1 MFREVDGAGCC
12 SIMRHQCDCGLCSRF
27 STEWVLTIEK
37 ALASHAANS
46 YTAAFRSAATSN
58 SATGLKQF
66 PYMELLDS
74 NVAEKEYCVRSI
86 FQEWR
91 EARSMLI
98 LNARSM
104 FADGPY

>member
-1 MFREVDGAGCC
+1 MLLNYAA
-12 SIMRHQCDCGLCSRF
+12 SIRLSRVQSF
-27 STEWVLTIEK
+27 FHRVRLEQRKS
-37 ALASHAANS
+37 LASHAANS
-46 YTAAFRSAATSN
+46 YTAAFRSAARLN

-74 NVAEKEYCVRSI
+74 NVAEKDYCVRSI

-98 LNARSM
+98 LKARSM
-104 FADGPY
+104 RADGPH